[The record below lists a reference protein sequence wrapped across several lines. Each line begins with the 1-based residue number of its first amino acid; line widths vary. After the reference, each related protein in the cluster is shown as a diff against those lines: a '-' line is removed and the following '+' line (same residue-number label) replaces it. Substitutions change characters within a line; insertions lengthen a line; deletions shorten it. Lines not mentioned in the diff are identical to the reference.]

1 MRGGAVR
8 TTVRTAPP
16 VFLWSHCRNPPGV
29 PPHWKGETVRTR
41 GPGRETLTM
50 RSDDD
55 DALHAFVESR
65 RTALFR
71 SAYLLCGDRH
81 EAEDLVQATL
91 VKVVLGGRRHGRL
104 DNIEAYAR
112 KTLVNTFI
120 AARRRFWRREQSY
133 GELPERA
140 VHAPDTDTGL
150 AVRAALAR
158 LTPRQ
163 RAVLVLRYW
172 EDLSVEATA
181 ELLGMRENTV
191 KSHAA
196 RGLAALR
203 AEMAEELV

>member
-1 MRGGAVR
+1 
-8 TTVRTAPP
+8 
-16 VFLWSHCRNPPGV
+16 
-29 PPHWKGETVRTR
+29 
-41 GPGRETLTM
+41 M
-50 RSDDD
+50 RSDGD

-81 EAEDLVQATL
+81 EAEDLVQSTL

-120 AARRRFWRREQSY
+120 ASRRRFWRREQSY

-140 VHAPDTDTGL
+140 VHATDTDTGL
-150 AVRAALAR
+150 AVRAALGR

-181 ELLGMRENTV
+181 ALLGMRENTV
-191 KSHAA
+191 KSHTA

>member
-1 MRGGAVR
+1 
-8 TTVRTAPP
+8 
-16 VFLWSHCRNPPGV
+16 
-29 PPHWKGETVRTR
+29 
-41 GPGRETLTM
+41 M
-50 RSDDD
+50 RSDDEA
-55 DALHAFVESR
+55 ALHAFVEGR

-81 EAEDLVQATL
+81 EAEDLVQSTL

-120 AARRRFWRREQSY
+120 AARRRFWRREQAY
-133 GELPERA
+133 GELPDGA
-140 VHAPDTDTGL
+140 GQSPDTDTGL

-158 LTPRQ
+158 LSAKQ

-181 ELLGMRENTV
+181 DMLGMRENTV
-191 KSHAA
+191 KSHTA

-203 AEMAEELV
+203 AEMVEEYA

>member
-1 MRGGAVR
+1 
-8 TTVRTAPP
+8 
-16 VFLWSHCRNPPGV
+16 
-29 PPHWKGETVRTR
+29 
-41 GPGRETLTM
+41 M
-50 RSDDD
+50 RSDDHA
-55 DALHAFVESR
+55 ALHAFVESR

-71 SAYLLCGDRH
+71 SAFLLCGDRH
-81 EAEDLVQATL
+81 EAEDLVQTTL
-91 VKVVLGGRRHGRL
+91 VKVVLGARRHGRL

-120 AARRRFWRREQSY
+120 AARRRFWRREQAY
-133 GELPERA
+133 GELPDRA
-140 VHAPDTDTGL
+140 AQAPDTDTGL

-181 ELLGMRENTV
+181 EMLGMRENTV

-203 AEMAEELV
+203 AEMAEALV

>member
-1 MRGGAVR
+1 MRI
-8 TTVRTAPP
+8 
-16 VFLWSHCRNPPGV
+16 
-29 PPHWKGETVRTR
+29 
-41 GPGRETLTM
+41 
-50 RSDDD
+50 DD
-55 DALHAFVESR
+55 DAALYAFVENR

-81 EAEDLVQATL
+81 EAEDLVQTTL
-91 VKVVLGGRRHGRL
+91 VRVVLGGRRHGRL

-120 AARRRFWRREQSY
+120 ASRRRFWRREQAY
-133 GELPERA
+133 GELPDRA
-140 VHAPDTDTGL
+140 GHPADTDTGL
-150 AVRAALAR
+150 MVRAALAR
-158 LTPRQ
+158 LTVRQ

-191 KSHAA
+191 KSHTA

-203 AEMAEELV
+203 ADMAADTAEELV

>member
-1 MRGGAVR
+1 MRI
-8 TTVRTAPP
+8 
-16 VFLWSHCRNPPGV
+16 
-29 PPHWKGETVRTR
+29 
-41 GPGRETLTM
+41 
-50 RSDDD
+50 DDD
-55 DALHAFVESR
+55 AALHAFVEGR

-81 EAEDLVQATL
+81 EADDLVQATL
-91 VKVVLGGRRHGRL
+91 VKVVLGGRRYGRL

-112 KTLVNTFI
+112 KTLINTFI
-120 AARRRFWRREQSY
+120 ASRRRFWRREQSY
-133 GELPERA
+133 GELPDRPGR
-140 VHAPDTDTGL
+140 APDTDTGL

-158 LTPRQ
+158 LTGKQ

-191 KSHAA
+191 KSHTA